1 MVRTSDFDISVPARV
16 RIDIHGTN
24 LRNVR
29 RDRDALPFC
38 RATLHMIR
46 CLRGPYFTQVKGYPA
61 NPKTIG
67 EAIRKRRLDLNLRQ
81 IDVAAIIDCDEISVV
96 NWEKG
101 RWTPHIKHMP
111 GILRFLGY
119 NPLPAG
125 SSIAERIVVHR
136 KSCGLTQKEFA
147 GQVDVDPSTLAK
159 WERGEREPRGRYADA
174 VSERLRPTEA

>member
-1 MVRTSDFDISVPARV
+1 M
-16 RIDIHGTN
+16 
-24 LRNVR
+24 
-29 RDRDALPFC
+29 
-38 RATLHMIR
+38 R
-46 CLRGPYFTQVKGYPA
+46 CLHGPYFTQVKGYHA